1 MPGAMS
7 VHKIQQFPWS
17 PLLFF
22 QKNQANFF
30 VPSSLK
36 LHNLTDIIIGIN
48 WDRHAGF
55 TEYPILT
62 RVEGNTVHFEGGQQ
76 IDVDAIILCTGY
88 RHCFPFVHPSLQ
100 MTPENVY
107 YPKQLYKGVIYTK
120 GGDNRMMYLG
130 MQNQAFSFPMFDAQ
144 ALWSLQY
151 VLKNITVPCKADM
164 LEHIKTWSQ
173 RY

>member
-1 MPGAMS
+1 MDS
-7 VHKIQQFPWS
+7 VP
-17 PLLFF
+17 
-22 QKNQANFF
+22 
-30 VPSSLK
+30 
-36 LHNLTDIIIGIN
+36 
-48 WDRHAGF
+48 GF

-62 RVEGNTVHFEGGQQ
+62 RVEGNTVHFEGGQH

-107 YPKQLYKGVIYTK
+107 YPKQLYKGVIYNK
-120 GGDNRMMYLG
+120 GGNNKMMYLG

-151 VLKNITVPCKADM
+151 ILKNITVPCEADM
-164 LEHIKTWSQ
+164 LKHIKTWSQ
-173 RY
+173 RYLHKYIQKSFIQIK